1 MGSRIPNS
9 SSASSTSN
17 TFHSQSPSLRY
28 RSNQNTPNLNSNQSQ
43 NNGMGIGALSPSL
56 FDITPTF
63 QNHSLSSTKASIPT
77 INHAQ
82 EANENLKEFN
92 RTDSIQS
99 NDENGYLRKAL
110 ESIQFLLKRNLNKS
124 SSSTSNTQKSES
136 NQSSLPLPLPLPGS
150 LPPKT
155 IAPSLENL
163 GSIDSVLS
171 SITYN
176 PNPTTPNPNGNH
188 QNVNQGL
195 GLLKPPTAT
204 LASNHPSTIMIVHD
218 PSNHAHHQ
226 FPSQLISPPLMSNDH
241 SLGKESLFSRIR
253 QFRETT
259 FNSTQSHHESNDP
272 NLTNYPTPNHSN
284 RNRNSKSRISLN
296 SSTNVQFDSRH
307 NSIYTQ
313 ALSTQ
318 SKSSST
324 TDLNNTKETS
334 SSIDHH
340 QVSLSLFTSLRY
352 ANKFPDFRSKSIKSN
367 STSLPSYD
375 HHLNNSKGVINTP
388 VLNLT
393 EKGQTDEMIQSQ
405 DHEKITKFKI
415 ALVLSVSSVMVYA
428 LIGLIYS
435 LLFWFRALENSD
447 VVQVA
452 DPDVL
457 RWLTAASS
465 VCLLTGLT
473 GLTGTILHSRKILTI
488 YNLMLWPSLACVL
501 VIGYLAY
508 KRVSLN
514 LDLKL
519 NQAWSEIYD
528 PLDRLRIQNALKCC
542 GYYNPLHEATFSS
555 QCYPRVRLVG
565 CKGKLFKYETNSLDS
580 FTRVAFW
587 IASLHMLNIVI
598 GLLCSNHVDRQFGKN
613 LIPPQYR
620 LKLLDV
626 NSHSIQFLNQ
636 FPIKNQETN
645 PKLNVKKEEDLT
657 IKFGLLHQ
665 RNFRNS
671 KLLMRNSMDG
681 LGLEQSLK

>member
-1 MGSRIPNS
+1 MVSAIPNS
-9 SSASSTSN
+9 STAASTSTSTAN
-17 TFHSQSPSLRY
+17 TYHYQSPSLRY
-28 RSNQNTPNLNSNQSQ
+28 RSQHNTPNLNQNQ

-63 QNHSLSSTKASIPT
+63 QNQNHQTTKGTIPN

-82 EANENLKEFN
+82 EANNNIEEFN
-92 RTDSIQS
+92 RRNSSTESIKS
-99 NDENGYLRKAL
+99 TDENGYLRKAL

-124 SSSTSNTQKSES
+124 SSTSNTRSES
-136 NQSSLPLPLPLPGS
+136 NQSNNSSIPLPLPLPGS
-150 LPPKT
+150 LPTNT

-163 GSIDSVLS
+163 GSIDSILS

-176 PNPTTPNPNGNH
+176 PNPTTPDPNNPNNL
-188 QNVNQGL
+188 NQGL

-204 LASNHPSTIMIVHD
+204 LSSNHPSTIMIVHD
-218 PSNHAHHQ
+218 PSSHAHHQ
-226 FPSQLISPPLMSNDH
+226 FPSQLISPPLMSADH

-253 QFRETT
+253 QFREST
-259 FNSTQSHHESNDP
+259 FQSAQPESNL
-272 NLTNYPTPNHSN
+272 NLTNYPTPTIPSRMKTKN
-284 RNRNSKSRISLN
+284 RFSSN
-296 SSTNVQFDSRH
+296 SSTNVEFNSRP
-307 NSIYTQ
+307 NSVYTQ

-318 SKSSST
+318 SQSKPEEKSSQNP
-324 TDLNNTKETS
+324 NN
-334 SSIDHH
+334 

-352 ANKFPDFRSKSIKSN
+352 ANKFPDFRSKSIRSN
-367 STSLPSYD
+367 TSSLPSYD
-375 HHLNNSKGVINTP
+375 HNKNSKGLITTP

-393 EKGQTDEMIQSQ
+393 EKGQTDDEFVE
-405 DHEKITKFKI
+405 HKVNEKITKFKI
-415 ALVLSVSSVMVYA
+415 GLICSVSSVMIYS

-435 LLFWFRALENSD
+435 LLFWFRALDNSD

-473 GLTGTILHSRKILTI
+473 GLTGTILNSRKILTI
-488 YNLMLWPSLACVL
+488 YNLMLWPSLATVL
-501 VIGYLAY
+501 VIGYVAY

-519 NQAWSEIYD
+519 NQAWSEVYD

-565 CKGKLFKYETNSLDS
+565 CKGKLYRYEKDSLYS
-580 FTRVAFW
+580 FTRAAFW
-587 IASLHMLNIVI
+587 IASLHMFNIII

-626 NSHSIQFLNQ
+626 NSHSIQFLSQ
-636 FPIKNQETN
+636 VKNPDPHQR
-645 PKLNVKKEEDLT
+645 LDVKKEEDLT
-657 IKFGLLHQ
+657 IKFGLLHE

-671 KLLMRNSMDG
+671 KVFRNSFDA
-681 LGLEQSLK
+681 LGLDTSNQPKT